1 MATWTQADID
11 TLKAAVASG
20 VLSVR
25 YAGPPAREI
34 TYQSLG
40 EMRKLLA
47 EMIADVGAQAGT
59 RPSFRLAGFKKGFTS

>member
-1 MATWTQADID
+1 MATWSQADVD

-34 TYQSLG
+34 TYQSLA

-47 EMIADVGAQAGT
+47 EMVADVGAQTGA
-59 RPSFRLAGFKKGFTS
+59 RPSFRLAGFKKGFGS